1 MLGSLAAQRC
11 HSSKGEPELSEGFCV
26 ASYPME
32 EITGKWVIETVMPD
46 LAIMLKVDDVLFSGH
61 TGYQRV
67 EVVHS
72 EVYGRSLL
80 LDGKTQSTERDEHI
94 YHESLVHPA
103 MLMHPNPRA
112 VFIGGGGEGG
122 TLREALAHNTV
133 ESVVM
138 VDLDERVVQLCREHL
153 PQHHQGAFEDAR
165 TELIHDDARKFLE
178 TDSRQYDVMIM
189 DLVDPLEG
197 GPAYLLYTEEY
208 YNIARARLK
217 PGGILV
223 TQSGPAGFLSLH
235 ECFTTIYNTLDSM
248 FEHSL
253 SYQTHIP
260 SFITLWGFT
269 TASDSPFPRLSRDE
283 IDERIAGRV
292 QKRLRHYD
300 GETHAAMFT
309 LPRHIRDG
317 IANETRINR
326 DDSPVFM
333 V

>member
-1 MLGSLAAQRC
+1 M
-11 HSSKGEPELSEGFCV
+11 

-46 LAIMLKVDDVLFSGH
+46 LAIMLKVDEVLYSGH

-94 YHESLVHPA
+94 YHEALVHPA
-103 MLMHPNPRA
+103 MLLHPDPRR

-122 TLREALAHNTV
+122 TLRETLAHRSV
-133 ESVVM
+133 EKVTM
-138 VDLDERVVQLCREHL
+138 VDLDQQVVELCREHL
-153 PQHHQGAFEDAR
+153 PQHHGGAFDDRR
-165 TELIHDDARKFLE
+165 TELVFDDARGFLQS
-178 TDSRQYDVMIM
+178 TDQTFDVMIM

-208 YNIARARLK
+208 YEIARARLN

-223 TQSGPAGFLSLH
+223 TQSGPAGFLSLR
-235 ECFTTIYNTLDSM
+235 ECFTTIYKTLEGI
-248 FEHSL
+248 FTHSVP
-253 SYQTHIP
+253 YQVHIP

-269 TASDSPFPRLSRDE
+269 IASDSPLPDLDPAAVDRCLQ
-283 IDERIAGRV
+283 ERVA
-292 QKRLRHYD
+292 KTLRHYD
-300 GETHAAMFT
+300 GQSHGAMFA

-317 IANETRINR
+317 IAAETRINR